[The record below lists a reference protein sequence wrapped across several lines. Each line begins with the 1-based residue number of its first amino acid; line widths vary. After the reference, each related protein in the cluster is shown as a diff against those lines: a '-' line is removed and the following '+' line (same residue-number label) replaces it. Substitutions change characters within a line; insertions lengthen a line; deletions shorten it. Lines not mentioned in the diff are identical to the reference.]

1 MPTTKR
7 TKPRNPAHDHVRVHE
22 EVDPDD
28 GTTYSIYSCVFCED
42 YKQKLKHNGPGKPR
56 VKISRFVEHFGSH
69 CKGCPPDV
77 KSKCLQKCKPQVSL
91 FIKSERELREKIK
104 RTTETDGR
112 TQGKDFTIMTN
123 TLAKYYPPLGKY
135 DADRINKSIA
145 KFMAV
150 CGVPFAVA
158 KKESFK
164 EMLKELNPAFV
175 HVNHLKSRDTY
186 RRKFLPT
193 MVAQRFLFLVLLD

>member
-1 MPTTKR
+1 MSSIS
-7 TKPRNPAHDHVRVHE
+7 AHTVKDVLQILNQSACKNANRRFL
-22 EVDPDD
+22 
-28 GTTYSIYSCVFCED
+28 YSLS
-42 YKQKLKHNGPGKPR
+42 Q
-56 VKISRFVEHFGSH
+56 
-69 CKGCPPDV
+69 
-77 KSKCLQKCKPQVSL
+77 
-91 FIKSERELREKIK
+91 RELREKIK
-104 RTTETDGR
+104 RTTETDGS
-112 TQGKDFTIMTN
+112 TQGKDFPIKTN

-193 MVAQRFLFLVLLD
+193 MVAQRFLCLVLLDELIFYRHVAIAIVAERYCPSS

>member
-1 MPTTKR
+1 MMDQENQGWRLAGLSSISAHTVKDVLQMLNQSACKNANHRFRYSLSQRENYERDGSTHPRKR
-7 TKPRNPAHDHVRVHE
+7 LSHQD
-22 EVDPDD
+22 
-28 GTTYSIYSCVFCED
+28 
-42 YKQKLKHNGPGKPR
+42 KH
-56 VKISRFVEHFGSH
+56 SR
-69 CKGCPPDV
+69 
-77 KSKCLQKCKPQVSL
+77 
-91 FIKSERELREKIK
+91 
-104 RTTETDGR
+104 
-112 TQGKDFTIMTN
+112 
-123 TLAKYYPPLGKY
+123 KYYPPSGKY